1 MPLFKSSMLAQWLD
15 GPLGPNERSMLLAIS
30 ALVVTFLC
38 GRSESIIGNRQWD
51 TVARF
56 CIAKSLSVRS
66 EYDFVLDSSVSTLL
80 ASFFIAIA
88 YFELHDSHHTWFYLR
103 EAITLAQAL
112 GLHTSKY
119 YDGMNSADALYS
131 RRIYDILFVT
141 ERSFAIARHKPVL
154 LLRPLDP
161 SQGVSGEEHEN
172 TSEID
177 VGFRQLVRVYSQLEV
192 EFLDVWSQQGSV
204 NQGLARR
211 HGRLE
216 LSQECDA
223 LAEIQKADILVTQH
237 WLELVFWTAA
247 LQQSEL
253 SSTAV
258 SRSKSFYYPEDL
270 ASSLLCV
277 TASLSVKSIEIHGL
291 GMFEK
296 IYDVGNA
303 LADLMDCS
311 TTITGSMHDMA
322 QNLDRLRAVCQLLS
336 LTPNSYLKFAVP
348 LGRRVAEAFDHSY
361 CSAHN
366 TLPITYITDQC
377 EASEQEIEATS

>member
-15 GPLGPNERSMLLAIS
+15 GPLGSNERSMLLAIS

-80 ASFFIAIA
+80 ASFFISIA

-112 GLHTSKY
+112 GLHTSEY

-161 SQGVSGEEHEN
+161 SQGVSGEEHES

-211 HGRLE
+211 HGRLG
-216 LSQECDA
+216 LFQECDA

-291 GMFEK
+291 G
-296 IYDVGNA
+296 IVSDVLFPQA
-303 LADLMDCS
+303 
-311 TTITGSMHDMA
+311 A
-322 QNLDRLRAVCQLLS
+322 Q
-336 LTPNSYLKFAVP
+336 
-348 LGRRVAEAFDHSY
+348 
-361 CSAHN
+361 
-366 TLPITYITDQC
+366 TD
-377 EASEQEIEATS
+377 